1 MKSKENFAK
10 IKTLAFI
17 VLAGVFSIGVN
28 AQKQTLTLKDAL
40 AYALKNKAD
49 AKKANLDVEN
59 SEYQIQEVRSKAL
72 PQVSLNGALN
82 YSPII
87 QETAL
92 PGEVLGQPGTTV
104 LVPFGQKWNSTGT
117 VNVTQAIFDYSVF
130 TGLKAARS
138 TREFYILNKELTDEQ
153 VIEKVANSYYQIYI
167 QKQKLAIVDSTL
179 ANTVSVRKI
188 ISGQYE
194 NGLAK
199 KIDLDRTSVK
209 VSNLNSQR
217 QQLQNAVT
225 LQENSLKF
233 LIGMPIAT
241 NIEIPKAEFEAVPQL
256 LGESPDATKRTE
268 FLVLKKQETLLQFEK
283 ESIVAGYYPTL
294 NLAGNYGYQGL
305 GPKIPYGGKS
315 ADNVYWTDYA
325 SIGLNLKIPIF
336 TGFATRSKVRQAE
349 IKLRKVAT
357 DLEDTKLSL
366 DLGYENAK
374 AQITNTML
382 TINSQRENMTLAQ
395 SVLDDTRNNYQQG
408 LTSLTDLLDAE
419 NALTEARN
427 NYSNSL
433 LDYKLAEIQLIKSRG
448 ELKTLLN

>member
-1 MKSKENFAK
+1 MKSIKKFVKMKTFAMFA
-10 IKTLAFI
+10 IALI
-17 VLAGVFSIGVN
+17 FSAGVN
-28 AQKQTLTLKDAL
+28 AQNQTLTLKDAL
-40 AYALKNKAD
+40 NYALKNKAD
-49 AKKANLDVEN
+49 AKKANLEVEN
-59 SEYQIQEVRSKAL
+59 SEYQIQEVRSRAL
-72 PQVSLNGALN
+72 PQISLNGALN
-82 YSPII
+82 YNPII

-92 PGEVLGQPGTTV
+92 PGEVFGQPGTTV
-104 LVPFGQKWNSTGT
+104 LVPFGQEWSSTGS
-117 VNVTQAIFDYSVF
+117 VSVTQALFDYSVF
-130 TGLKAARS
+130 TGLKAAKS

-153 VIEKVANSYYQIYI
+153 VIEKVSNSYYQIYI

-179 ANTVSVRKI
+179 NNTLRVKNI

-199 KIDLDRTSVK
+199 KIDLDRTNVK

-241 NIEIPKAEFEAVPQL
+241 PIEIPRAEFEAVPQIL
-256 LGESPDATKRTE
+256 AETPDTSRRTE
-268 FLVLKKQETLLQFEK
+268 YLLLKKQETLLEFQK
-283 ESIVAGYYPTL
+283 ESVVAGYYPTL
-294 NLAGNYGYQGL
+294 SLSGNYGYQGL
-305 GPKIPYGGKS
+305 GSKLPYFAKP
-315 ADNVYWTDYA
+315 ADGVYWSDYA

-336 TGFATRSKVRQAE
+336 TGFSTRSKVRQAE
-349 IKLRKVAT
+349 VDLKKIAA

-366 DLGYENAK
+366 DLDYENAK
-374 AQITNTML
+374 SQITNTLL
-382 TINSQRENMTLAQ
+382 TINSQKENMTLAQ